1 LKCQIS
7 PKHVHLKPLYLRAK
21 VEKVDVGRVF
31 VNNRAVINI
40 FPLCMLSVIEKSMN
54 NLISTKVA
62 LNGFAGKILQVK
74 GMATTSLKV
83 GSLIINTIFF
93 IADAIPSYNVI
104 LEKDWIHANDC
115 IPSNLY
121 KILLL

>member
-1 LKCQIS
+1 
-7 PKHVHLKPLYLRAK
+7 LKPLYLRAK